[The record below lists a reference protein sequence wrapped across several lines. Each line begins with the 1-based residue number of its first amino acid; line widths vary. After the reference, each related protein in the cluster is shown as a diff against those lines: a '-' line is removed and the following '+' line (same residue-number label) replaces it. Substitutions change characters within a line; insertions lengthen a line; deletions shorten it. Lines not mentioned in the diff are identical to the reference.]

1 MWISLQAGDNVSVKG
16 DFLIE
21 KRNVLNEIRANGMSL
36 QELRL
41 FSIYLAKIN
50 ARDISTRIVRFPI
63 SDFQRV
69 MELGKLNLSHLRDAI
84 ASLLCKVV
92 SVPLETGGFKL
103 FQLFKEGVFTQDGD
117 GQWYVEIDAH
127 DQSLPLMFEFKER
140 YFTYELWNAL
150 RLKSSNQLRM
160 YEILKQ
166 YERVGERI
174 LSVEELKALLGI
186 GKKDYALFNN
196 FKIHVLDVCQK
207 ALEEYTDIK
216 YVYEPAGKK
225 GRGGKI
231 LNLKFTIFKNEGYR
245 DQLTLNEFI
254 SQQETVVNP
263 VNDDAIVKGGNEI
276 DYFAG
281 EIYPFLSEACDN
293 EFNKEEIQMLYNLLI
308 RIIPPRVG
316 DNRQLEIYDYLKRK
330 HDELKWRSG
339 RTEIKSRIGYLK
351 KIIEADLDVN

>member
-1 MWISLQAGDNVSVKG
+1 MSVKR

-50 ARDISTRIVRFPI
+50 ARDISTRVVRFPI

-69 MELGKLNLSHLRDAI
+69 MELGKLNLSHLRDTV

-92 SVPLETGGFKL
+92 SVPLEMGGFKM
-103 FQLFKEGVFTQDGD
+103 FQLFKEGVFTQDEK

-127 DQSLPLMFEFKER
+127 DQALPLMFEFKER

-174 LSVEELKALLGI
+174 VAVEELKALLGI
-186 GKKDYALFNN
+186 DKKDYTLFNN
-196 FKIHVLDVCQK
+196 FKVHVLDVCQK
-207 ALEEYTDIK
+207 ALQDFTDIK
-216 YVYEPAGKK
+216 FTYEPYGKK

-231 LNLKFTIFKNEGYR
+231 LQLKFVISKNSQYI
-245 DQLTLNEFI
+245 DQLSLTDFI
-254 SQQETVVNP
+254 TQQEM
-263 VNDDAIVKGGNEI
+263 AITMVEGAQDEEC
-276 DYFAG
+276 YFKR
-281 EIYPFLSEACDN
+281 EIYPFMTDACDN
-293 EFNKEEIQMLYNLLI
+293 EFTQEEIQVLYNLLLKI
-308 RIIPPRVG
+308 VPYLSGQNHQIEMY
-316 DNRQLEIYDYLKRK
+316 NYLKRK
-330 HDELKWRSG
+330 YDELKWRAS
-339 RTEIKSRIGYLK
+339 KSKITSRLGYLK
-351 KIIEADLDVN
+351 RIIEADLEQ